1 MKSLLDKLFFRSNN
15 LDNISQSL
23 KELSSKSSTSKVFDA
38 INSYSSSSEIRY
50 VGGCIRKIINNE
62 KIIDDIDLA
71 TNLEPKEVCEALK
84 KNQINYYETGIDHG
98 TVTAVIDN
106 YKFEITSL
114 REDISTDGRHAK
126 VSFSKD
132 WKKDAARRDF
142 TINSIYSD
150 YDGNL
155 FDPYNGKEDVK
166 KGEINFIGNSD
177 KRIQED
183 YLRILRYIRFFVNYS
198 KQKHNPDTIKSIRR
212 NLDGISKL
220 SKERLI
226 DELRKIL
233 RPNVLQKLVK
243 DKFCLDIIK
252 IIFPEL
258 KYFNI
263 FSRLNSLA
271 TKMLNEVDFV
281 FFISLLIIDETDN
294 ADYFLYKFNIS
305 KKNQK
310 RIKDLDNFY
319 KDKIMNKKLNE
330 KNLNRIFYYNG
341 KESVIDILNFK
352 IFKLKKLDNDIIE
365 LLNSYRNKVKPTL
378 PVKADILMKKYKIPE
393 GKLLGDKLKLI
404 EEEWVNNNFQISD
417 QQIEIIANR

>member
-15 LDNISQSL
+15 LDNISRSI
-23 KELSSKSSTSKVFDA
+23 KELSSKSSSSKVFDA

-62 KIIDDIDLA
+62 KIDDIDLA

-98 TVTAVIDN
+98 TVTALIDN

-155 FDPYNGKEDVK
+155 FDPYNGKEDVE

-233 RPNVLQKLVK
+233 RPNVLQKLFK

-252 IIFPEL
+252 IIFPEF

-294 ADYFLYKFNIS
+294 ADYFLYRFNIS

-341 KESVIDILNFK
+341 KEAVIDILNFK
-352 IFKLKKLDNDIIE
+352 IFKSKKLDNDIIE
-365 LLNSYRNKVKPTL
+365 LLNLYKNKVKPTM
-378 PVKADILMKKYKIPE
+378 PVQADILMKKYKIPE

-404 EEEWVNNNFQISD
+404 EEEWVNNNFKISD

>member
-15 LDNISQSL
+15 LDNISRGL
-23 KELSSKSSTSKVFDA
+23 KKLSSKSSTSKVFDA

-62 KIIDDIDLA
+62 KIDDIDLA

-98 TVTAVIDN
+98 TVTALIDN

-198 KQKHNPDTIKSIRR
+198 KQKHNLDTIKSIRR

-226 DELRKIL
+226 DELKKIL

-252 IIFPEL
+252 IIFPEF

-263 FSRLNSLA
+263 FSSLNSLA
-271 TKMLNEVDFV
+271 TKMLNEVDFI

-294 ADYFLYKFNIS
+294 ADYFLYRFNIS

-310 RIKDLDNFY
+310 RIKDIDNFY
-319 KDKIMNKKLNE
+319 KDKMMNKKFNE
-330 KNLNRIFYYNG
+330 KNLNRIFYYNS
-341 KESVIDILNFK
+341 KETVIDILNFK

-365 LLNSYRNKVKPTL
+365 LLNLYKNKVKPTM
-378 PVKADILMKKYKIPE
+378 PVKANILMKKYKIPE

-404 EEEWVNNNFQISD
+404 EEEWVNNNFKISD

>member
-15 LDNISQSL
+15 LDNISRSL

-62 KIIDDIDLA
+62 KIDDIDLA

-155 FDPYNGKEDVK
+155 FDPYNGKEDIE

-198 KQKHNPDTIKSIRR
+198 KQKHNLDTIKSIRR

-233 RPNVLQKLVK
+233 RPNVLQKLIK

-341 KESVIDILNFK
+341 KEAVIDILNFK

-365 LLNSYRNKVKPTL
+365 LLNLYRNKVKPTM
-378 PVKADILMKKYKIPE
+378 PVKADILIKKYKIPE
-393 GKLLGDKLKLI
+393 GKLLGDKMKLI

>member
-15 LDNISQSL
+15 LDNISRSI
-23 KELSSKSSTSKVFDA
+23 KELSSKSSSSKVFDA

-62 KIIDDIDLA
+62 KIDDIDLA

-98 TVTAVIDN
+98 TVTALIDN

-155 FDPYNGKEDVK
+155 FDPYNGKEDVE

-252 IIFPEL
+252 IIFPEF

-294 ADYFLYKFNIS
+294 ADYFLYRFNIS

-341 KESVIDILNFK
+341 KETVIDILNFK
-352 IFKLKKLDNDIIE
+352 IFKSKKLDNDIIE
-365 LLNSYRNKVKPTL
+365 LLNLYKNKVKPTM
-378 PVKADILMKKYKIPE
+378 PVKADILIKKYKIPE
-393 GKLLGDKLKLI
+393 GKLLGDKLRLI

-417 QQIEIIANR
+417 QEIEIIANR

>member
-62 KIIDDIDLA
+62 KIDDIDLA

-98 TVTAVIDN
+98 TVTALIDN

-155 FDPYNGKEDVK
+155 FDPYNGKKDVE

-226 DELRKIL
+226 DELKKIL

-341 KESVIDILNFK
+341 KEAVIDILNFK

-365 LLNSYRNKVKPTL
+365 LLNLYRNKAKPTL

-404 EEEWVNNNFQISD
+404 EEEWVNNNFKISD

>member
-1 MKSLLDKLFFRSNN
+1 MKNLLDKLFFRSNN

-23 KELSSKSSTSKVFDA
+23 KKLSSKSSTSKVFDA

-62 KIIDDIDLA
+62 KIDDIDLA

-98 TVTAVIDN
+98 TVTALIDN

-155 FDPYNGKEDVK
+155 FDPYNGKEDVE

-183 YLRILRYIRFFVNYS
+183 YLRILRYIRFFVSYS

-226 DELRKIL
+226 DELKKIF

-252 IIFPEL
+252 TIFPEF

-294 ADYFLYKFNIS
+294 ADYFLYRFNIS

-310 RIKDLDNFY
+310 RIKDLDNFC
-319 KDKIMNKKLNE
+319 KDKIMNKKFNE
-330 KNLNRIFYYNG
+330 KNLNKIFYYNG
-341 KESVIDILNFK
+341 KETVIDILSFK
-352 IFKLKKLDNDIIE
+352 IFKSKKLDNDIIE
-365 LLNSYRNKVKPTL
+365 LLNLYKNKVKPIM
-378 PVKADILMKKYKIPE
+378 PVKADILMEKYKIPE
-393 GKLLGDKLKLI
+393 GKVLGDKLKLI